1 VFAKALNNKLEVIS
15 NRLLAP
21 NQIAFVKGRFILK
34 SVVSVHEIIHRA
46 IKKRENGVV
55 LKLDYEKAYDR
66 VNWSFL
72 GELMISRGFGRRW
85 IGWIMKMVKGG
96 SICIRINDVNSSFS
110 FFRPSKGLRQGDP
123 LSLLLFNLVVDVLT
137 RMLSKAALKG
147 YISGFMD
154 DVCRGV

>member
-1 VFAKALNNKLEVIS
+1 
-15 NRLLAP
+15 
-21 NQIAFVKGRFILK
+21 
-34 SVVSVHEIIHRA
+34 VVSVHEIIHRA